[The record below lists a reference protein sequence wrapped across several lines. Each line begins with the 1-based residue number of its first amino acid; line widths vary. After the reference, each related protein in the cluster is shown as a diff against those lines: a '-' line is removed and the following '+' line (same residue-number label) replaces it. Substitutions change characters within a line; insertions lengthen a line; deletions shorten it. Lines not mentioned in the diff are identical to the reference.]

1 MRQCSVPTW
10 KKAHQNKMGGD
21 LAFLLHKSG
30 VSSNRVTRATNS
42 VPRTETAL
50 KQGYI
55 LCLRTRVFSRA
66 SSAISVMRLSVLTAA
81 MSTASSVA
89 FPTHVTFPSSV
100 AAAEDCK
107 SEGSQCVSFTSDDR
121 FQWWAT

>member
-30 VSSNRVTRATNS
+30 VSSNPVTRATNS

-66 SSAISVMRLSVLTAA
+66 PSAIPVARLSVSPAP
-81 MSTASSVA
+81 MS
-89 FPTHVTFPSSV
+89 PPSSL
-100 AAAEDCK
+100 A
-107 SEGSQCVSFTSDDR
+107 SPPPLPLHPPLPSPTTHQS
-121 FQWWAT
+121 